1 MGTILHLRNTLCAM
15 FCSAVIGC
23 VSLLQ
28 PFAVNASE
36 SDTTPEL
43 PSTGIY
49 YTASETLTEQMN
61 AVFAGEIN
69 LAADANRTPVDIS
82 LAVSSSLDVYTTYYA
97 YCSATQYSG
106 MQCYIYAQAA
116 YAALFD
122 ELPYHGYDSFG
133 YVYSTQ
139 VMGHA
144 PAANYTLFTDCKVM
158 PGAYLRTTGNADGSY
173 NGSNG
178 HSLIV
183 LGYNEEGITILEGN
197 ADGRGLI
204 HIITYTWERFN
215 ESLLTKTG
223 RVISHV
229 VQPREENYI
238 ADYGISFDALIAG
251 ENGSENTTPTESYAI
266 HRSGQSLQ
274 LPVYSENLTWTSS
287 NPTIAAVDEN
297 GLVTAY
303 TDGTV
308 TITAANGTET
318 YTFALILTLVSWD
331 ALGDI
336 SGNAQIDTG
345 DAINILEYYTG
356 TLLSSTDS
364 PDDAALL
371 RADVDDNGAI
381 DSADAV
387 LVLQYYTN
395 TMLNGTAI
403 SAETQW
409 KALL

>member
-1 MGTILHLRNTLCAM
+1 MGTLLRFRNALRAM
-15 FCSAVIGC
+15 LCSAVIGC

-28 PFAVNASE
+28 PFAAAASE
-36 SDTTPEL
+36 SAAEPEL
-43 PSTGIY
+43 PDTGIY
-49 YTASETLTEQMN
+49 YTASEALTQQMN

-97 YCSATQYSG
+97 YCSRAQYSG

-144 PAANYTLFTDCKVM
+144 PTADYTLFTASKVM

-183 LGYNEEGITILEGN
+183 LGYNEESITILEGN
-197 ADGRGLI
+197 ADNRGLI
-204 HIITYTWERFN
+204 HIITYTWEKFN
-215 ESLLTKTG
+215 ESLLTRPG

-238 ADYGISFDALIAG
+238 ADYGISFDALYAAQG
-251 ENGSENTTPTESYAI
+251 ETEPVTPTESYTI
-266 HRSGQSLQ
+266 HRSGESLQ
-274 LPVYSENLTWTSS
+274 LPALGENLTWTSS
-287 NPTIAAVDEN
+287 DPAVATVDEN
-297 GLVTAY
+297 GLVTACA
-303 TDGTV
+303 DGTV
-308 TITAANGTET
+308 TITAANDSDT
-318 YTFALILTLVSWD
+318 YTFSLTLTLIAWD
-331 ALGDI
+331 ALGDV
-336 SGNAQIDTG
+336 SGDAFVDTG

-356 TLLSSTDS
+356 TILGTDGS
-364 PDDAALL
+364 LDETALL
-371 RADVDDNGAI
+371 RADVDDNNAV
-381 DSADAV
+381 DTADAL
-387 LVLQYYTN
+387 LVLQYYTD
-395 TMLNGTAI
+395 TMLNGENS
-403 SAETQW
+403 SAEAQW